1 MVGDSFCKVRIL
13 KLKAIKQGP
22 PFALAGTPDI
32 EKPPAVTG
40 LLPALTA
47 QPQEAH
53 RAWLGTWALCP
64 CLSPS

>member
-22 PFALAGTPDI
+22 PLALAGTPDI
-32 EKPPAVTG
+32 GKPPAVTR
-40 LLPALTA
+40 LLRALTA

-53 RAWLGTWALCP
+53 GAWLGMWAVCP
-64 CLSPS
+64 CLSPL

>member
-22 PFALAGTPDI
+22 AFALAGTPDI
-32 EKPPAVTG
+32 GKPPTVTG
-40 LLPALTA
+40 LLPAQTA

-53 RAWLGTWALCP
+53 GAWLGAWVVCP
-64 CLSPS
+64 CLSPL